1 MADVGSGSSPA
12 AAATACHALPA
23 RPRLQV
29 YVTSA
34 CGSCVRSRELVAQL
48 RRSRPGAAVEVV
60 DLEQL
65 PLGHPLPAGLVG
77 TPTYFLNGR
86 VRWLGNPDP
95 AELLAV
101 WDDHGDS
108 PQPPTSAAW
117 PRRAPQQRRAHGRP
131 SLRASRGAPVP

>member
-1 MADVGSGSSPA
+1 MADASGGSSPA
-12 AAATACHALPA
+12 ADRPGPALPA

-29 YVTSA
+29 YVTA
-34 CGSCVRSRELVAQL
+34 VCGSCVRSRELVAQL

-60 DLEQL
+60 DLDQL
-65 PLGHPLPAGLVG
+65 PPGHPLPAGLVG

-101 WDDHGDS
+101 WDAHSD
-108 PQPPTSAAW
+108 PAQPPTPAA
-117 PRRAPQQRRAHGRP
+117 RP
-131 SLRASRGAPVP
+131 